1 MVTVASLKSCI
12 AWIWTWVIN
21 DWLARDGPL
30 VVFVTIA
37 AVNVAVY
44 LTTLVFYLR
53 GRSMRLWLYR
63 TDMFAKLNL

>member
-30 VVFVTIA
+30 VVFVT
-37 AVNVAVY
+37 
-44 LTTLVFYLR
+44 TFGFYLR
-53 GRSMRLWLYR
+53 GRSVRLWLHR
-63 TDMFAKLNL
+63 TAMFAKLNL